1 MDLCWKIGLDL
12 DKSGQEDSK
21 FMPQLKACDLGGS
34 YVSREQAWY
43 GNFWNSS
50 ISQISLVPNFFFV
63 VFNEVLWKFQV
74 SPTKQSSFEVLL
86 GQMVKGLA
94 VVPI

>member
-1 MDLCWKIGLDL
+1 MVIFGIPLFYKYI
-12 DKSGQEDSK
+12 
-21 FMPQLKACDLGGS
+21 
-34 YVSREQAWY
+34 
-43 GNFWNSS
+43 
-50 ISQISLVPNFFFV
+50 IVPNFFFV

>member
-1 MDLCWKIGLDL
+1 MALIYLGSKLDMVIFGIPL
-12 DKSGQEDSK
+12 FYK
-21 FMPQLKACDLGGS
+21 
-34 YVSREQAWY
+34 Y
-43 GNFWNSS
+43 
-50 ISQISLVPNFFFV
+50 IIVPNFFFV